1 MQPLSRYVTSYNHI
15 DVNLILKSL
24 KVYSVL
30 YTVVDMAEEEDIDLR
45 KSAFLTFSYCDTTF
59 LHLFIGVGTRGQGGL
74 VPPPVFGVPP

>member
-45 KSAFLTFSYCDTTF
+45 KSAFLTFSYCDTTYYIF
-59 LHLFIGVGTRGQGGL
+59 TFIHRRRNQGGKGGWC
-74 VPPPVFGVPP
+74 PPSFW